1 MIADVVVSCPYC
13 GESFGTLIDSGTEAG
28 GGSDESWE
36 DCAVCCRPIRLR
48 WVFDEDGELQ
58 SLEAMTDSDV

>member
-36 DCAVCCRPIRLR
+36 DCAVCCRPIALTIACEPG
-48 WVFDEDGELQ
+48 DLQ
-58 SLEAMTDSDV
+58 DVQAERG